1 MASWSLLRTRVLASR
16 PLRQASRL
24 EDDGRKATIFRPL
37 FLPPARSALEPG
49 LAKGLALAKPQG
61 LRIYTFSYKSNT
73 HSM

>member
-16 PLRQASRL
+16 PPRQASRL
-24 EDDGRKATIFRPL
+24 EDGGRKATVFRPL
-37 FLPPARSALEPG
+37 FLPPAKNALEPSLG
-49 LAKGLALAKPQG
+49 KGLALAKPQG